1 MRVRLGNGSYPSAE
15 FWVNIYLTLS
25 VGSNEQAARS
35 PKCPYAW
42 RKVKWFR

>member
-1 MRVRLGNGSYPSAE
+1 MRVRLGDGSYPFAE
-15 FWVNIYLTLS
+15 FRVNTYLTLS

-35 PKCPYAW
+35 TKCPYAW